1 MWSCVRPL
9 SRTLTATPP
18 STLEGRLA
26 KCCGKLPA
34 DAANMCATLLLPL
47 FGGGRVVRRGH
58 VGHSSLSSTSC
69 HIRRIPGNL
78 KLPEPPVG
86 IRLVLLASCLLPL
99 AHLWLASPS
108 LSLSR
113 SRFLPPS
120 SCYFI
125 LISSLLYGAN
135 IKSSELLSRFIDIIW
150 MGRHLV

>member
-1 MWSCVRPL
+1 
-9 SRTLTATPP
+9 
-18 STLEGRLA
+18 
-26 KCCGKLPA
+26 
-34 DAANMCATLLLPL
+34 MCARSPALLLPL
-47 FGGGRVVRRGH
+47 PHLLWRGVWPSVAANFRRMQPTCVPRCCCLCLAGGGSCEEAN

-86 IRLVLLASCLLPL
+86 ICLMLLASCLLPL

>member
-1 MWSCVRPL
+1 MCAPALPHSYCHSPIYFGGASGQVLRQTSGGCSQHVCHVAAASVWRG
-9 SRTLTATPP
+9 
-18 STLEGRLA
+18 EGRA
-26 KCCGKLPA
+26 KRPCGSFKFIINKLPHPA
-34 DAANMCATLLLPL
+34 YSRQPEAARTASWHLP
-47 FGGGRVVRRGH
+47 H
-58 VGHSSLSSTSC
+58 
-69 HIRRIPGNL
+69 
-78 KLPEPPVG
+78 
-86 IRLVLLASCLLPL
+86 ASCFLPL
-99 AHLWLASPS
+99 ATCPFMARLS

>member
-47 FGGGRVVRRGH
+47 FGGGRVVRRGQC
-58 VGHSSLSSTSC
+58 GSFKF
-69 HIRRIPGNL
+69 IIN
-78 KLPEPPVG
+78 KLPHPAYSRQPEAARTASWHLPH
-86 IRLVLLASCLLPL
+86 ASCFLPL
-99 AHLWLASPS
+99 ATCPFMARLS